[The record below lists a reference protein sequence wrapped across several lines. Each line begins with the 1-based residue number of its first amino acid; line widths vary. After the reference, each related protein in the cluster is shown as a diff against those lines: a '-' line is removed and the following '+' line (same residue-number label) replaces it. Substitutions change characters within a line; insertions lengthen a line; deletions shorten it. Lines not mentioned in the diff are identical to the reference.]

1 VLPDRDFFYALAE
14 AAKAETLPRFRT
26 GLSVV
31 NKLASGF
38 DPVTEGDR
46 AAEAAIRSLIEDR
59 FPDHGILGEE
69 HGNVG
74 LDREHVWVIDPIDG
88 TRAFIS
94 GLPVWGTLIGLRSAG
109 RATMGL
115 MDQPFTGERYF
126 ADGERSWYSG
136 PDGERQIR
144 VRDCG
149 ALADAVLFTTS
160 PHIFTGDALERYRAV
175 EEKVRL
181 FRYGCDCYAY
191 ALLASG
197 HVDLVIE
204 DSLQPYD
211 VGALIPLIEQAGG
224 IVTTW
229 DGGRPENGGNIIA
242 AGSRAAYEQ
251 ALALLAAP

>member
-1 VLPDRDFFYALAE
+1 MLPDRFFFDALAD

-31 NKLASGF
+31 NKIEGGF

-46 AAEAAIRSLIEDR
+46 AAETAIRALIEER

-69 HGNVG
+69 HENIG
-74 LDREHVWVIDPIDG
+74 LDREHIWVIDPIDG

-94 GLPVWGTLIGLRSAG
+94 GLPVWGTLIGFQSNG

-115 MDQPFTGERYF
+115 MDQPFIGERYF
-126 ADGERSWYSG
+126 ADGERSWYAG
-136 PDGERQIR
+136 PDGERQIQ

-149 ALADAVLFTTS
+149 SLSDAILFTTS
-160 PHIFTGDALERYRAV
+160 PHIFTGEAANRYRAV
-175 EEKVRL
+175 EGRVQL

-197 HVDLVIE
+197 HVDLVVE
-204 DSLQPYD
+204 SSLKPYD
-211 VGALIPLIEQAGG
+211 IGALIPLIEQAGG
-224 IVTTW
+224 VITTW
-229 DGGRPENGGNIIA
+229 DGGRPEQGGNIVA
-242 AGSRAAYEQ
+242 AGSPTVHAQ
-251 ALALLAAP
+251 ALALLSGL